1 MSQAIAGVAP
11 SAKSESTVMTVWP
24 SNGASRLGRFFGRLY
39 EIETG
44 VGFLTVGN
52 LLALATS
59 PIGAAIY
66 LWHAAPG
73 VGTHYRLTNRR
84 VVIEKGLDG
93 KPDRW
98 VDLDRFNRIEI
109 EVLPGQAWYHAGD
122 MIFYLDEV
130 ETFRLSGV
138 SRPEAFRAACMK
150 GQQTYVGVRQALQRE
165 AQLARA
171 RS

>member
-1 MSQAIAGVAP
+1 
-11 SAKSESTVMTVWP
+11 MTVWP
-24 SNGASRLGRFFGRLY
+24 SNGASRLGRFLGRLY
-39 EIETG
+39 QIEAG
-44 VGFLTVGN
+44 VGFLTIGN

-84 VVIEKGLDG
+84 VIIEQGLSG

-98 VDLDRFNRIEI
+98 VNLDRFNRIEI
-109 EVLPGQAWYHAGD
+109 EVQPGQGWYHAGD
-122 MIFYLDEV
+122 MIFFLDDV

-150 GQQTYVGVRQALQRE
+150 GRQTYVGVREALQRE
-165 AQLARA
+165 AQLARGGN
-171 RS
+171 